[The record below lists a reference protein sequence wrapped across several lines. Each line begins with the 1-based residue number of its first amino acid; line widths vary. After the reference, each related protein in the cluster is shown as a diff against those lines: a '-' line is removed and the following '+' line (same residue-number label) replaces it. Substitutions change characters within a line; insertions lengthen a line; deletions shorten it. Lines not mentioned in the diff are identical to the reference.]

1 MSSKKKIVAVVFTTV
16 ALSVGTVGVAN
27 ASGSHGKFVSH
38 KQSSART
45 TFNAMGNP
53 MAGQKMDKREAEV
66 KSVLA
71 GLVTKGT
78 ITQAQA
84 DAIIAALTAAH
95 AAKEGM
101 HDSNDVAKDARRDA
115 RVALI
120 ATTLGI
126 DAATIKTRLEAGET
140 LGAIAGAKK
149 PALIITLVA
158 EATKE
163 IDANVVSGKLTAAQA
178 TTMKADLTTRITAQ
192 VDSVH
197 GAMGQFEGKKMGEFK
212 GKKH

>member
-1 MSSKKKIVAVVFTTV
+1 MSSKKKIVAVVLTTV
-16 ALSVGTVGVAN
+16 ALSVGTVGFAN
-27 ASGSHGKFVSH
+27 ASGSHSKFVSH
-38 KQSSART
+38 KQSSTRT
-45 TFNAMGNP
+45 TFNAMGHP
-53 MAGQKMDKREAEV
+53 MTGQKMDKHEAEI

-71 GLVTKGT
+71 DLVTKGT
-78 ITQAQA
+78 ITQVQA
-84 DAIIAALTAAH
+84 DAITAALTAAH

-101 HDSNDVAKDARRDA
+101 QDSNDVAKDARRA
-115 RVALI
+115 EHEALI
-120 ATTLGI
+120 ATTIGI
-126 DAATIKTRLEAGET
+126 DAAMIKTRLEAGET

-149 PALIITLVA
+149 PALIAALIA

-178 TTMKADLTTRITAQ
+178 TTIKADLTTRITAQ